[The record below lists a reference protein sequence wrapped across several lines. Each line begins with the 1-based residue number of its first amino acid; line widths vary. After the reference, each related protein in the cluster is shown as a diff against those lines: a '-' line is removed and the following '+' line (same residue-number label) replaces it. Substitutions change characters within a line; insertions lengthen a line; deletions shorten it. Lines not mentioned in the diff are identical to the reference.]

1 MQPRIN
7 HLSGFS
13 ATLVIRKA
21 GWGAINMAEATAPVL
36 PETMQAIGFAAP
48 GGPDVLAVEQ
58 TDRPTLKSDDVLIK
72 VAYAGVN
79 RPDCI
84 QRAGHYPAPPGASPI
99 LGLEVAGE
107 VVAVGSDVPAEML
120 GARVAAL
127 TPGGGYA
134 EYCTAPWQHC
144 LPVPDGMDLKAAAAL
159 PETLFTVWHNVFER
173 GMAKDGETLLV
184 HGGTSG
190 IGTMAIMLAK
200 AFDIE
205 VIVTC
210 GDEAKCEA
218 ARKVGADLAI
228 NYREQDFV
236 EAIKEHTG
244 GKGVNVVLDMV
255 SGDYVPRNLQCLAE
269 DGRHVTIAVLGGAK
283 AELFIPM
290 VMMRRLT
297 LTGSTLRPRSDAFK
311 AALADEIAANAW
323 PLFTSGE
330 LAPIMDETF
339 PLAEAAA
346 AHARMEAGEHIG
358 KIVLEVG
365 GD

>member
-1 MQPRIN
+1 
-7 HLSGFS
+7 
-13 ATLVIRKA
+13 
-21 GWGAINMAEATAPVL
+21 MAVEIPAQ
-36 PETMQAIGFAAP
+36 MQAIGFDAP
-48 GGPDVLAVEQ
+48 GAPDVLAISTVSTPQPGEH
-58 TDRPTLKSDDVLIK
+58 DVLIR

-79 RPDCI
+79 RPDCL
-84 QRAGHYPAPPGASPI
+84 QRAGAYPPPPGASPI

-107 VVAVGSDVPAEML
+107 IVAIGDGVPPEMM
-120 GARVAAL
+120 GQTVAAL

-134 EYCTAPWQHC
+134 EFCLAPWQHC
-144 LPVPDGMDLKAAAAL
+144 LPAPEGMDVKLAAAL

-173 GMAKDGETLLV
+173 GMARDGERLLI

-210 GDEAKCEA
+210 GDDAKCDA
-218 ARKVGADLAI
+218 ARDIGADLAI
-228 NYREQDFV
+228 NYRETDFV

-244 GKGVNVVLDMV
+244 GEGVNIVLDMV

-283 AELFIPM
+283 AELFMPM

-311 AALADEIAANAW
+311 AALADEIAGTAW

-330 LAPIMDETF
+330 LAPVMDQTF
-339 PLAEAAA
+339 ALAEAGA
-346 AHARMEAGEHIG
+346 AHARMEAGDHIG
-358 KIVLEVG
+358 KIVLEVAG
-365 GD
+365 G